1 MRVIEPRSRQS
12 RKKSHNHHEGDS
24 LLAAIGLLILLGVIW
39 FVAYRAFTANDAPPA
54 TNATTSSNSVQ
65 APQKTGIIKTYTGDQ
80 FRELYERFAYPNTQ
94 RIDEHTPITGFSVS
108 DERIKSLAAT
118 RGYTIRT
125 APVTDTF
132 RSVAPGMQLQE
143 RAVQPW
149 LSMQASA
156 KQSGQLLELTAA
168 YRSAED
174 QKQLF
179 LNRLQAQGVVSSL
192 VGNGTYDAQVLRVL
206 ASTAPPGYSR
216 HHSGYTIDIAC
227 KNDPLVSF
235 DRSSCYQWLSVEN
248 YKNAKTFGWIPSY
261 PVGATRQ
268 GPEPESWEYVWVGSD
283 TLTE

>member
-1 MRVIEPRSRQS
+1 MRVIEPKSRQQH
-12 RKKSHNHHEGDS
+12 KKSRSHHEGDS
-24 LLAAIGLLILLGVIW
+24 VVAAVGLLILLGVIW
-39 FVAYRAFTANDAPPA
+39 FFAYRAFTANSSSPS
-54 TNATTSSNSVQ
+54 TNAPISSTSSQ
-65 APQKTGIIKTYTGDQ
+65 APQKTGSIKAYTGDQ

-94 RIDEHTPITGFSVS
+94 RIDEHTPITGFPAS

-118 RGYTIRT
+118 RGYIIRS

-143 RAVQPW
+143 RAAQPW

-192 VGNGTYDAQVLRVL
+192 IGNGGYDAQILRVL

-216 HHSGYTIDIAC
+216 HHSGYTIDISC
-227 KNDPLVSF
+227 KSDPFVSF
-235 DRSSCYQWLSVEN
+235 DRSSCYQWLSTEN

-261 PVGATRQ
+261 PVGATKQ